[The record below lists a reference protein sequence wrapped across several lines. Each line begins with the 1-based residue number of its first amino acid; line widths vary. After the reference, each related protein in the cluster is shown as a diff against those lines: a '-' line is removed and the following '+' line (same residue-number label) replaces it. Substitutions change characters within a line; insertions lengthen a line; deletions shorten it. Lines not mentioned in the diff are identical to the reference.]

1 MKERIIQL
9 LFLFTICFNSFGTK
23 TDIDYYDNNGLSYF
37 LKENLQTE
45 EVDFLIDKLR
55 KVNITESDSKELLNN
70 LINIVE
76 RYVYLDIIQY
86 LPQPKENYFNI
97 VDLVDKLKNVTKAE
111 RPIYDLFR
119 EINLII
125 SEYQDNHF
133 SFSYNRGILQGYKL
147 SEMFFISPIKYQVT
161 KNGIYGKLSDLYR
174 LFDEEL
180 VNKIKEKEN
189 KIIVKING
197 IEPLEFI
204 QRINKGFLQCKSPQ
218 DQFVLNMN
226 NMDQMSLIS
235 YQFEKGDLNNILILY
250 EDKTSLEYNYSIGFI
265 QKNSEQFF
273 NYFVEHFQQNPE
285 SYSKISEI
293 SKSFLE
299 EKNQFLKANEQ
310 IRWDKEIKNKNGI
323 GIKYRIDNNKQMNI
337 IYQETF
343 SFDNLEE
350 ILNVILIKN

>member
-1 MKERIIQL
+1 M
-9 LFLFTICFNSFGTK
+9 
-23 TDIDYYDNNGLSYF
+23 
-37 LKENLQTE
+37 
-45 EVDFLIDKLR
+45 
-55 KVNITESDSKELLNN
+55 
-70 LINIVE
+70 
-76 RYVYLDIIQY
+76 
-86 LPQPKENYFNI
+86 
-97 VDLVDKLKNVTKAE
+97 
-111 RPIYDLFR
+111 
-119 EINLII
+119 
-125 SEYQDNHF
+125 
-133 SFSYNRGILQGYKL
+133 
-147 SEMFFISPIKYQVT
+147 
-161 KNGIYGKLSDLYR
+161 YR
-174 LFDEEL
+174 LFGEEL

-350 ILNVILIKN
+350 IFNVINKVLIDCFVDFYTNEYPIVIIENMNGGGNTLICDYLIALINLNKPLTEYSGYRNNVDVKKYIGSFQQYKTLDTCDLKSGDYFFDKYEIDDYGIDEHGQKIRHNRTQFFSRLLQIEQ